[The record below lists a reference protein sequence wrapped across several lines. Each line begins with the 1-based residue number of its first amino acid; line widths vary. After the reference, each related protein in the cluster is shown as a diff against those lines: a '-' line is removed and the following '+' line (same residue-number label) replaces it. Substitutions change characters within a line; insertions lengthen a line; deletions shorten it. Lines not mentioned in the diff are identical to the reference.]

1 MEIRVIREAVRRQ
14 PFEPFTIRT
23 ADGVD
28 VHIPHPDFI
37 ALGQTG
43 RRVIVLNPDDS
54 VSHIDPLL
62 IVSLNFVYPQ
72 ANNDSNNTNHN

>member
-1 MEIRVIREAVRRQ
+1 M
-14 PFEPFTIRT
+14 
-23 ADGVD
+23 
-28 VHIPHPDFI
+28 HIPHPDFI